1 MKKTIT
7 FLSVLLCTTIGAQN
21 FSLVADTPFTGT
33 TDGSAHLVDIDGD
46 GDLDFFN
53 TGDQGGDGFQGI
65 AELYTNDGSGNFTIV
80 SGSPFP
86 GVESASAAFAD
97 LDGDGDQD
105 LILTGSIDGGRIANM
120 YTNDGSGNF
129 TLVADTPF
137 LDVSVGDVVISD
149 LDGDT
154 DLDVIISGY
163 NTAAAARISVVYK
176 NDGLGT
182 FTIFTASPAF
192 APANE
197 GDVDVADVDGDG
209 DVDLI
214 VTGDDGPGE
223 LTKLFIN
230 DGTGVFSED
239 TTASALFTDLRDSD
253 VDFADIDG
261 DGDQDLLISGRFG
274 SGDREASLYTNNGA
288 GVFSLVTGT
297 PFFGGN
303 AGTVDFFDA
312 DNDGDQDVLISGYE
326 NTEGN
331 RFTRL
336 YSNNGS
342 GVFTEK
348 TSETITG
355 INNADIAIGDVDG
368 NGTKD
373 IIIVGY
379 STTRIAEM
387 YTNSGAILNVEKAV
401 TSENLNIYPNPTNGL
416 LNMNSRNNNVK
427 KAQLF
432 DITGRMVK
440 DINVNSS
447 TIDITSFPS
456 GIYMLKLDFKSSS
469 IINKIIK
476 N

>member
-1 MKKTIT
+1 MKITIT
-7 FLSVLLCTTIGAQN
+7 FLSILLCTSLVAQN
-21 FSLVADTPFTGT
+21 FSLVSGTSFTGT

-53 TGDQGGDGFQGI
+53 TGDQGGSGFQGI
-65 AELYTNDGSGNFTIV
+65 AELYTNDGSGNFALVAGT
-80 SGSPFP
+80 PFTA
-86 GVESASAAFAD
+86 VESASAAFAD

-105 LILTGSIDGGRIANM
+105 LILTGSISGGRVANM

-129 TLVADTPF
+129 TLVSGTPF
-137 LDVSVGDVVISD
+137 LDVSVGDVVIAD
-149 LDGDT
+149 LDGDA

-176 NDGLGT
+176 NDGTGT

-192 APANE
+192 ASANE
-197 GDVDVADVDGDG
+197 GDVDLADVDGDG
-209 DVDLI
+209 DVDLLI
-214 VTGDDGPGE
+214 TGDDGPGE
-223 LTKLFIN
+223 LTKLYLN
-230 DGTGVFSED
+230 DGTGVFTED
-239 TTASALFTDLRDSD
+239 AAASALFTDMRDSD
-253 VDFADIDG
+253 ADFADIDG
-261 DGDQDLLISGRFG
+261 DGDQDLLISGRFA
-274 SGDREASLYTNNGA
+274 SSDREAYLYTNNGS
-288 GVFSLVTGT
+288 GFFTLVTDT

-312 DNDGDQDVLISGYE
+312 DNDGHQDVLISGYE

-342 GVFTEK
+342 GIFTEK

-379 STTRIAEM
+379 STTRITEM
-387 YTNSGAILNVEKAV
+387 YLNSGAV
-401 TSENLNIYPNPTNGL
+401 
-416 LNMNSRNNNVK
+416 
-427 KAQLF
+427 
-432 DITGRMVK
+432 
-440 DINVNSS
+440 
-447 TIDITSFPS
+447 
-456 GIYMLKLDFKSSS
+456 LKLDSSKILSNSITVFPNPSSSIVYTNTGNKELIGIQLIDYTGRVIKSSS
-469 IINKIIK
+469 KNSIDISQVSSGSYFLKLEFENKSVTKKIIK
-476 N
+476 K